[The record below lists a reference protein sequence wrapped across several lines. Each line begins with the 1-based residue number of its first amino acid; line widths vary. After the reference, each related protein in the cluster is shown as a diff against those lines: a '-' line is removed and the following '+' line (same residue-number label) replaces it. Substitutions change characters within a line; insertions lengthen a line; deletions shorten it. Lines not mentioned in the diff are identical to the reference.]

1 MQALK
6 SLVAHLG
13 KGITSTHDL
22 ASTEHGPHP
31 SGGSAGGGTGTAS
44 KNPQRYRSQS
54 ARANASRAALC
65 VPSLREHVA
74 SG

>member
-13 KGITSTHDL
+13 KSITTTHDL
-22 ASTEHGPHP
+22 TAAEHGPHGP
-31 SGGSAGGGTGTAS
+31 SSGPGGVGTAS

-54 ARANASRAALC
+54 ARANASRAALR